1 MNKKQWIAIFLV
13 LVLCLT
19 MFSGC
24 KTNPQEEEFG
34 VTETPIAGVEGTE
47 KDEESKDDTEQKP
60 SQAPDNGEQ
69 EPADQ
74 EPVKDDPSAGA
85 ETPKDETDQKPDE
98 GTKDPADNNTKE
110 PEEEPKE
117 EPLVPITKE
126 ESGTPITFLTQN
138 LRTAGNQTG
147 LDPAERSGGDL
158 NLYRRKYRFKQLV
171 LKHDPDIILAQEC
184 TKGWLDFF
192 QTDEYFT
199 KTYTVLWV
207 WRSKDGS
214 VMQATPLLYKTKK
227 YTLMESGHF
236 WFSDTP
242 KTPTPSYGYTMADG
256 EGHFRPCTWAKLKDK
271 STGAVFNAY
280 SIHMDAGNDFCG
292 TKSMNQ
298 LFEIFEKLGENAY
311 AFFGGDFNFGFRD
324 KYYDLAVDTEYQVD
338 LQNMAANMKE
348 DGLCEMGGINGSL
361 HTNYAASDDPNTPTI
376 DESYFHGVFPDPN
389 PGRQRQLDHIFA
401 KLHPN
406 MAVDYW
412 GFDYTDYADPA
423 HGVEAGYI
431 SDHYGLVCKVRI
443 GTDVD
448 YSRYHYEH
456 KGELAAAER

>member
-1 MNKKQWIAIFLV
+1 MNKKQWITVFMV

-34 VTETPIAGVEGTE
+34 VVETPVNGAEGTD
-47 KDEESKDDTEQKP
+47 KDEEPKDETAQKP
-60 SQAPDNGEQ
+60 AQTPDEEEK
-69 EPADQ
+69 EPAEK
-74 EPVKDDPSAGA
+74 EPVKDEEPSLGN
-85 ETPKDETDQKPDE
+85 ETVKDEPTQKPDE

-110 PEEEPKE
+110 PVEETPKE
-117 EPLVPITKE
+117 EPLAPITKE
-126 ESGTPITFLTQN
+126 ESGTPITFLMQN

-147 LDPAERSGGDL
+147 SDINEYGGGTL

-192 QTDEYFT
+192 QTDEHFA
-199 KTYTVLWV
+199 KTYSILWV

-214 VMQATPLLYKTKK
+214 VMQATPVLYKTKK
-227 YTLMESGHF
+227 YILMESGHF

-271 STGAVFNAY
+271 STEAVFNVY
-280 SIHMDAGNDFCG
+280 SIHMDAGNDICG

-298 LFEIFEKLGENAY
+298 LFEIFEKLGKDAY
-311 AFFGGDFNFGFRD
+311 AFIGGDFNFGFRD

-348 DGLCEMGGINGSL
+348 DGLCEIGGANGSL
-361 HTNYAASDDPNTPTI
+361 HSKYEA
-376 DESYFHGVFPDPN
+376 GFPDPN

-406 MAVDYW
+406 IAVDYW
-412 GFDYTDYADPA
+412 GFDYTDFEDPE
-423 HGVEAGYI
+423 HQVEEGYI
-431 SDHYGLVCKVRI
+431 SDHFGLVCKVRI